1 MSFKYAQHLLDLT
14 PSEHALTFQTHNQAL
29 SSIDNNLLWE
39 KTMGFY
45 NFIPKMTDKELR
57 EGLDGG

>member
-1 MSFKYAQHLLDLT
+1 MSFKYTQHLLDLT
-14 PSEHALTFQTHNQAL
+14 PSEHALTFHNRAL
-29 SSIDNNLLWE
+29 SSIDNNLPWE